1 MIMVL
6 KQRKIKFFISRIK
19 LNHNICIVETIFLLP
34 RKILQLK
41 KKKIG
46 TQRLIR
52 KNEGLED
59 NWCIL
64 IIQQTVIGCQ
74 KLLNK

>member
-19 LNHNICIVETIFLLP
+19 LNHNICIVETIFFLLP

-41 KKKIG
+41 KKKTKIG
-46 TQRLIR
+46 TQQLIR

-59 NWCIL
+59 TGVYLSFNR
-64 IIQQTVIGCQ
+64 Q
-74 KLLNK
+74 

>member
-19 LNHNICIVETIFLLP
+19 LNHNICIVETVFFFTASENPTI
-34 RKILQLK
+34 K
-41 KKKIG
+41 KKQTKVG
-46 TQRLIR
+46 TQQLIR

-59 NWCIL
+59 TCVHLSFNR
-64 IIQQTVIGCQ
+64 Q
-74 KLLNK
+74 

>member
-41 KKKIG
+41 KKKKIG
-46 TQRLIR
+46 TQQLIR

-59 NWCIL
+59 TGVYL
-64 IIQQTVIGCQ
+64 SFKRQ
-74 KLLNK
+74 

>member
-19 LNHNICIVETIFLLP
+19 LNHNICIVETVFFFTASENPTI
-34 RKILQLK
+34 K
-41 KKKIG
+41 KKKQTKVG
-46 TQRLIR
+46 TQQLIR

-59 NWCIL
+59 TGVHLSFNR
-64 IIQQTVIGCQ
+64 Q
-74 KLLNK
+74 

>member
-19 LNHNICIVETIFLLP
+19 LNHNICIVETVFFFTASENPTI
-34 RKILQLK
+34 K
-41 KKKIG
+41 KKTNKSRN
-46 TQRLIR
+46 TTVDK

-59 NWCIL
+59 TGVHLSFNR
-64 IIQQTVIGCQ
+64 Q
-74 KLLNK
+74 